1 MPARMGFHAWAA
13 HREKGALK
21 PFVYE
26 PEPLAATDVEIRISH
41 CGICHS
47 DVHLVDGDWGVG
59 RYPMV
64 PGHEIVGTVA
74 DAGPAVRHLALGQR
88 VGVGWQRSAC
98 LECEWCV
105 SGQEN
110 LCAREVAT
118 CVDQH
123 GGFAERIRVD
133 GRFAFAIPE
142 ALTSE
147 GAAPLL
153 CGGVTVYAPLSR
165 WARPA
170 TRVGVVGIGGLGHLA
185 LQFARAMG
193 CEVTAIST
201 NPEKEAEARAFG
213 AHHFV
218 ATREPKALR
227 AASQTLDLVLSTA
240 FLAPDWK
247 GLLRALR
254 PNGVLCLV
262 GAPDEPLPL
271 DPGAILGRQLSVTAS
286 AIGGRPAIREM
297 LEFAARHGVAAKVQ
311 PRPLAEAN
319 AALGDVRQGHA
330 RYRVVLVA

>member
-1 MPARMGFHAWAA
+1 MGFHAWAA

-26 PEPLAATDVEIRISH
+26 PEPLGPHDVEIRISH

-74 DAGPAVRHLALGQR
+74 DAGPAVEHLAVGQR
-88 VGVGWQRSAC
+88 VGVGWQRGAC

-110 LCAREVAT
+110 LCARELAT

-123 GGFAERIRVD
+123 GGFAERVRVD
-133 GRFAFAIPE
+133 GRFAFAIPD
-142 ALTSE
+142 ALASE
-147 GAAPLL
+147 HAAPLL
-153 CGGVTVYAPLSR
+153 CGGVTVFAPLTR

-170 TRVGVVGIGGLGHLA
+170 MRVGVVGIGGLGHLA

-193 CEVTAIST
+193 CEVTAFST
-201 NPEKEAEARAFG
+201 RPDKEADARSLG
-213 AHHFV
+213 AHRFV
-218 ATREPKALR
+218 AVRGPKALR
-227 AASQTLDLVLSTA
+227 AAGRSLDFVLSTV

-247 GLLRALR
+247 GLLETLR

-262 GAPDEPLPL
+262 GAPDEPLRL

-286 AIGGRPAIREM
+286 AIGGRPAVRET
-297 LEFAARHGVAAKVQ
+297 LAFAARHGIVPRVEL
-311 PRPLAEAN
+311 RPLAEAS
-319 AALGDVRQGHA
+319 AALSEVRQGRA
-330 RYRVVLVA
+330 RYRVVLVAGAR